1 MSNTGKQKSKS
12 LEDLVVAS
20 TSSTSVMAWKKK
32 CTDPCRSFET
42 VVPNLPQQNLYLLF
56 LKLQKSDETLRNLE
70 PKEKKA
76 EIDKRWRELS
86 VDEKSSFNPQ
96 ARQEIFEFD
105 LESIS
110 QEDCCSKLIDIMKRK
125 TAKETKDVQVKESCP

>member
-1 MSNTGKQKSKS
+1 
-12 LEDLVVAS
+12 
-20 TSSTSVMAWKKK
+20 
-32 CTDPCRSFET
+32 
-42 VVPNLPQQNLYLLF
+42 LF

-86 VDEKSSFNPQ
+86 VDEKSSFNRQ

-125 TAKETKDVQVKESCP
+125 TAKENKDVQVKESCP